1 MASEVDMNVSDR
13 SFAGS
18 IPALYDRYLG
28 PLIFEPYAVDLAE
41 RVARLSPRNVLE
53 TAAGTGIVTEEL
65 SKRLAPGATILAT
78 DLNPAM
84 LEVAA
89 GKVKAPNVSW
99 RQADATALPFADAS
113 FDVVVCQFGVMFFP
127 DKVTGY
133 REAHRVLRPGGHFIF
148 NVWDRIEL
156 NEMTDTVSAAVAE
169 CFTENPPQFLRRTP
183 HGYCDV
189 AAIRDALGQ
198 AGFDKVT
205 AEPVAKRSRASS
217 HRDPAIGFCQG
228 SPLRSEIE
236 ARDPKRLEAVTEAAA
251 EALARR
257 FGRGPIEGGIQAIVF
272 DAEQ

>member
-1 MASEVDMNVSDR
+1 MTDGDR

-28 PLIFEPYAVDLAE
+28 PLIFEPYAVDIAG
-41 RVARLSPRNVLE
+41 RVAKLSPKNVLE
-53 TAAGTGIVTEEL
+53 TAAGTGIVTGEL
-65 SKRLAPGATILAT
+65 AKQLAPEAKILAT

-89 GKVKAPNVSW
+89 KKVKAPNVAW
-99 RQADATALPFADAS
+99 QQADATALSFKDAS
-113 FDVVVCQFGVMFFP
+113 FDAVVCQFGAMFFP

-133 REAHRVLRPGGHFIF
+133 REAHRVLRPGGYFIF

-156 NEMTDTVSAAVAE
+156 NGITETVSDTVAA
-169 CFTENPPQFLRRTP
+169 CFPGNPPQFLRRTP
-183 HGYCDV
+183 HGYFDV
-189 AAIRDALGQ
+189 AAIRNALAQ

-205 AEPVAKRSRASS
+205 VEHVAKRGRANN

-236 ARDPKRLEAVTEAAA
+236 ARDPKQLEPVTEAAS

-257 FGRGPIEGGIQAIVF
+257 FGRGAIEGGIQAIVIT
-272 DAEQ
+272 AAR